1 MLEPQSHGGKGSN
14 RRVHTSP
21 YSGTWTLDAS
31 VSRTTSIVLSG
42 VSMPTTAR
50 CILAMSTVLST
61 YAVGLYLVYVTVFR
75 YIFPLRESARGIESV
90 RIREQRP

>member
-42 VSMPTTAR
+42 
-50 CILAMSTVLST
+50 
-61 YAVGLYLVYVTVFR
+61 
-75 YIFPLRESARGIESV
+75 IFDAYHRQMYTGYEYSA
-90 RIREQRP
+90 